1 MAKSAFDLLSG
12 LDFTTPEVI
21 NVENELVTTDS
32 VSTGAPLTS
41 VMSLDLSFPTENQ
54 VEIGICF
61 QNIMLLLLLV
71 MFNTVNFKNLSKFE

>member
-21 NVENELVTTDS
+21 NVENELVTDS

-61 QNIMLLLLLV
+61 QNIV
-71 MFNTVNFKNLSKFE
+71 MFNIVKFKNLSKIE

>member
-21 NVENELVTTDS
+21 NVENEHVTTDS

-61 QNIMLLLLLV
+61 QNIV
-71 MFNTVNFKNLSKFE
+71 MFDIVKF